1 MTASRFINGRRPNGD
16 SIELTASNGV
26 FVTDGDEHGDA
37 ELVDLEGML
46 VLPAFGEP
54 HAHLDKS
61 LLADRLPNPTGDLL
75 GAIEV
80 MRIGWATIDEAD
92 VVDRATRTVK
102 RLVASGTTLIRSH
115 ADTNTFAG
123 LKAIRGL
130 LAVRDA
136 MEPLCDL
143 EVVAMAYPLTGP
155 DGREGRRIL
164 DQAIELGAD
173 IIGGAPHLE
182 DDPDAAIDHLL
193 NLAVETRLHVDLHV
207 DEVLDAG
214 YDTLR
219 SLSRA
224 VIRHGLEGTVN
235 ASHCV
240 SHGLK
245 PEEEQRE
252 IAAAVAHADISVVT
266 LPRTNL
272 YLQAR
277 EIIQAP
283 PRGTLGVETMSQA
296 GVTIGGGADNCQDP
310 FYSIG
315 RCDPLETASLLVSVC
330 HRTPDQ
336 ALSMVTDAVRE
347 IASRPLLDFKPGSP
361 ADFVAI
367 AAPSIRAAIA
377 DQPAARTVVH
387 RGRVVAS
394 TTVDVWMAD

>member
-1 MTASRFINGRRPNGD
+1 VTTRFVNGWFPNGSPVMLLAD
-16 SIELTASNGV
+16 GGV
-26 FVTDGDEHGDA
+26 FTSDA
-37 ELVDLEGML
+37 AAVAEEVDLGGRL

-61 LLADRLPNPTGDLL
+61 MLADRFPNPTGDLL
-75 GAIEV
+75 GAIEI
-80 MRIGWATIDEAD
+80 MRMGWATIDESD
-92 VVDRATRTVK
+92 VVERATSTVR

-115 ADTNTFAG
+115 ADTNVYAG
-123 LKAIRGL
+123 LKAMRAL

-136 MEPLCDL
+136 VEPLCDL

-155 DGREGRRIL
+155 DGSEGRRIL
-164 DQAIELGAD
+164 DLAIELGAD
-173 IIGGAPHLE
+173 VIGGAPHLE
-182 DDPDAAIDHLL
+182 DDPGSAIDHLL

-207 DEVLDAG
+207 DEVLDPG

-219 SLSRA
+219 HLSRA
-224 VIRHGLEGTVN
+224 VTRHGLEGTVN

-245 PEEEQRE
+245 TEEEQRA
-252 IAAAVAHADISVVT
+252 IAAGVAHADISVVA

-277 EIIQAP
+277 GRVQAP
-283 PRGTLGVETMSQA
+283 PRGIVGVETMSEA
-296 GVTIGGGADNCQDP
+296 GVTVGGGADNCQDP

-330 HRTPDQ
+330 HRTPQ
-336 ALSMVTDAVRE
+336 EALEMVTNEIRT
-347 IASRPLLDFKPGSP
+347 IASRPLLDFRPGSP

-367 AAPSIRAAIA
+367 DAPSIRGAIA
-377 DQPAARTVVH
+377 DQPPGRTVVH
-387 RGRVVAS
+387 RGGVVAS
-394 TTVDVWMAD
+394 TTVDTWVAG

>member
-1 MTASRFINGRRPNGD
+1 MTTRFTNGRSTSGETV
-16 SIELTASNGV
+16 ELVADRGV
-26 FVTDGDEHGDA
+26 FISEDGPHG
-37 ELVDLEGML
+37 EEIDLGGML

-54 HAHLDKS
+54 HAHLDKA
-61 LLADRLPNPTGDLL
+61 LLAERFPNPTGDLL

-80 MRIGWATIDEAD
+80 MRIGWATIDESD
-92 VVDRATRTVK
+92 IVDRATRTVR

-115 ADTNTFAG
+115 ADTNVYAG
-123 LKAIRGL
+123 LKAIQAL
-130 LAVRDA
+130 LAVREA
-136 MEPLCDL
+136 VEPLCDL

-155 DGREGRRIL
+155 DGPEGRRIL

-173 IIGGAPHLE
+173 VIGGAPHLE
-182 DDPDAAIDHLL
+182 DDPDAAIEHLL

-214 YDTLR
+214 YDTLKD
-219 SLSRA
+219 LSRA

-245 PEEEQRE
+245 SEEEQRE

-277 EIIQAP
+277 DRIQAP
-283 PRGTLGVETMSQA
+283 PRGTLGVETMSAA
-296 GVTIGGGADNCQDP
+296 GVTVGGGADNCQDP

-330 HRTPDQ
+330 HRTPDE
-336 ALSMVTDAVRE
+336 AFDMVTNAIRE
-347 IASRPLLDFKPGSP
+347 IASRPLLDFTTGSP

-367 AAPSIRAAIA
+367 DAPSIRSAIA
-377 DQPAARTVVH
+377 DQPPTRTVVH

-394 TTVDVWMAD
+394 TKVDTWMAG

>member
-1 MTASRFINGRRPNGD
+1 MTARRFINGRLPDGQGV
-16 SIELTASNGV
+16 ELTAISGV
-26 FVTDGDEHGDA
+26 FVADGDDLGDA
-37 ELVDLEGML
+37 ETIDLDGKL

-54 HAHLDKS
+54 HAHLDKT
-61 LLADRLPNPTGDLL
+61 LLAERFPNPTGDLL

-92 VVDRATRTVK
+92 IVDRATRTVR

-115 ADTNTFAG
+115 ADTNVFAG
-123 LKAIRGL
+123 LKAIRAL

-136 MEPLCDL
+136 VEPLCDL
-143 EVVAMAYPLTGP
+143 EVVAMSYPLTGP

-173 IIGGAPHLE
+173 VIGGAPHLE
-182 DDPDAAIDHLL
+182 DDPDDAIDHLL

-207 DEVLDAG
+207 DEILDAE
-214 YDTLR
+214 YDTLKD
-219 SLSRA
+219 LSRA

-240 SHGLK
+240 SHGVK
-245 PEEEQRE
+245 SEEQQRE

-277 EIIQAP
+277 DMLQAP
-283 PRGTLGVETMSQA
+283 PRGTVGVEAMAQA

-315 RCDPLETASLLVSVC
+315 RCDPLETAGLLVSVC
-330 HRTPDQ
+330 HRTPDE
-336 ALSMVTDAVRE
+336 AFAMITDSIRE
-347 IASRPLLDFKPGSP
+347 ITSRPLLDFQPGSP

-367 AAPSIRAAIA
+367 EAASIREAIA

-394 TTVDVWMAD
+394 TTVDTWVAE

>member
-1 MTASRFINGRRPNGD
+1 VTTRFVNGSFPNG
-16 SIELTASNGV
+16 SPVELLADGGV
-26 FVTDGDEHGDA
+26 FTSDAAEVTQE
-37 ELVDLEGML
+37 VDLAGRL

-61 LLADRLPNPTGDLL
+61 MLADRFPNPTGDLL
-75 GAIEV
+75 GAIEI
-80 MRIGWATIDEAD
+80 MKMGWATIDEDD
-92 VVDRATRTVK
+92 VVERATGTVR

-115 ADTNTFAG
+115 ADTNVYAG
-123 LKAIRGL
+123 LKAIRSL

-136 MEPLCDL
+136 VEPLCDL

-155 DGREGRRIL
+155 EGSEGRRIL

-173 IIGGAPHLE
+173 VIGGAPHLE
-182 DDPDAAIDHLL
+182 DDPGSAIDHLL

-207 DEVLDAG
+207 DEILDPA

-219 SLSRA
+219 HLSRA
-224 VIRHGLEGTVN
+224 VTRHGLEGTVN

-245 PEEEQRE
+245 TEDEQRA
-252 IAAAVAHADISVVT
+252 IATEVAHADISVVA

-277 EIIQAP
+277 DRVQAP
-283 PRGTLGVETMSQA
+283 PRGTVGVESMRRA
-296 GVTIGGGADNCQDP
+296 GVTVGGGGDNCQDP

-315 RCDPLETASLLVSVC
+315 RCDPLETASLLMSVC
-330 HRTPDQ
+330 HRTPEE
-336 ALSMVTDAVRE
+336 AFEMVTNDVRT
-347 IASRPLLDFKPGSP
+347 IASRPLLDFRPGSP

-367 AAPSIRAAIA
+367 DAQSVRAAIA
-377 DQPAARTVVH
+377 DQPGGRLVVH

-394 TTVDVWMAD
+394 TTVDTWVSE